1 MADVER
7 DLRVDKRVV
16 KQLSDSA
23 IKKDPVRALVELITN
38 SDDSYRRLAASG
50 LPVTGN
56 IVVEVVRK
64 FKNSIFRVID
74 QAEGF
79 DAKTMDDRVGGFG
92 SDTSGLTKGLDVRG
106 FFGRGLKE
114 AILGLGCGRVDSIV
128 DGIHFECSLDE
139 DARYRRKDPPVK
151 INKETKME
159 FSERYGINGNGTII
173 TITVK
178 KDGVIIPQI
187 DNLIYQLERYYSL
200 REINASDKRKIY
212 IIEKDE
218 KDKTK
223 KSQILQYKEPV
234 GKEVLYKKDLII
246 DGFPES
252 KLDMCIYKA
261 TVPLTQDGTC
271 REGGI
276 LIKGKNSIHDITLF
290 GFDGNPYA
298 QKIFGEISCKYIDDL
313 LKKEESILSDRRD
326 GLDWTH
332 PFCKAIKQRCEK
344 ELKVII
350 DEIKKEEESLKK
362 IIENEK
368 TRQRFQATIEKI
380 NKIALTELGE
390 EGAGS
395 LKIKSGDSAALP
407 PSGFDFI
414 PDYYDIIAGHKT
426 TLTLRATVP
435 WILKIGSIITIECD
449 SEDITIENKIFS
461 IKEEN
466 VVDGLVTFNPRI
478 YGKRVGVDAI
488 ITANADGLKAEAM
501 LRIVAK
507 IDTKKEHKHKKGLSK
522 DGLFND
528 IKFDPTLPKQIR
540 HYFDKET
547 KNIKISTK
555 CPSVEA
561 YLGPSGEGQDELHC
575 QVLIAEL
582 VSDSVCRQIASKKA
596 ETGRLAILGE
606 ATEAVNR
613 EHYRL
618 ISEYAHVIHQA
629 LVASDGRRTISGT

>member
-1 MADVER
+1 MAEIVR

-38 SDDSYRRLAASG
+38 SDDSYKRLAASG
-50 LPVTGN
+50 HPVTGN
-56 IVVEVVRK
+56 IIVEVVRK
-64 FKNSIFRVID
+64 FRNSTFRVID

-79 DAKTMDDRVGGFG
+79 DAKTMDERVGGFG
-92 SDTSGLTKGLDVRG
+92 SDTSGLTKGLEVRG

-114 AILGLGCGRVDSIV
+114 AILGLGCGSVDSIV
-128 DGIHFECSLDE
+128 DGVLFQCSLDQE
-139 DARYRRKDPPVK
+139 ACYRRKEPVK
-151 INKETKME
+151 ISKTTKLE
-159 FSERYGINGNGTII
+159 FSERFGINDNGTII

-178 KDGVIIPQI
+178 KDGVIIPQV

-200 REINASDKRKIY
+200 REINASDKRNVY
-212 IIEKDE
+212 LIEKDE

-223 KSQILQYKEPV
+223 KSQILKYKEPV
-234 GKEVLYKKDLII
+234 GEEVLYKDNLQI
-246 DGFPES
+246 DGFPEA
-252 KLDMCIYKA
+252 KLDMHIYKA

-276 LIKGKNSIHDITLF
+276 LIKGRNSIHDITLF

-298 QKIFGEISCKYIDDL
+298 QKIFGELRCKYIDDL
-313 LKKEESILSDRRD
+313 MKREEAILSDRRD
-326 GLDWTH
+326 GLEWTY
-332 PFCKAIKQRCEK
+332 PLCKAIKQKAEK

-350 DEIKKEEESLKK
+350 DEIKKEEENQKK
-362 IIENEK
+362 VIENEK

-390 EGAGS
+390 EGEGI
-395 LKIKSGDSAALP
+395 IKSKEGKRPALP
-407 PSGFDFI
+407 PNGFDFI
-414 PDYYDIIAGHKT
+414 PDFYDIIAGRKT

-435 WILKIGSIITIECD
+435 WILKIGSIVTLECD
-449 SEDITIENKIFS
+449 NEEITIENKAFT
-461 IKEEN
+461 IKEED
-466 VVDGLVTFNPRI
+466 VVDSVVTFNPKI
-478 YGKRVGVDAI
+478 YGKRVGSDAV
-488 ITANADGLKAEAM
+488 ITASADGLKAEAI

-507 IDTKKEHKHKKGLSK
+507 IDTDKKHKSK
-522 DGLFND
+522 TGALKEGLFNE
-528 IKFDPTLPKQIR
+528 IRYDPTLPKQIR

-561 YLGPSGEGQDELHC
+561 YLGPTGEGQDELHC
-575 QVLIAEL
+575 QVLVAEL
-582 VSDSVCRQIASKKA
+582 VSDSVCREIARKKA
-596 ETGRLAILGE
+596 ETGRLQILGE
-606 ATEAVNR
+606 HTEAINR

-618 ISEYAHVIHQA
+618 IAEYAHIIHQA
-629 LVASDGRRTISGT
+629 LVASAGRRVNG